1 MAGLRDPFQGV
12 ANIVRFNWHFYVL
25 AALVLVLVW
34 VANAALDNSFVVLS
48 SLITAAICLP
58 ILISL
63 IVSWYV
69 YDHSGLYSLPWLR
82 GVEVLPAPFILNI
95 HAGLDEF
102 SETLQVRYRTARL
115 EVLDFYDPGRH
126 TEVSI
131 RRARK
136 AYPPHP
142 GTKAV
147 STSALPVADAS
158 ADLIILALAA
168 HEIRDDAER
177 AAFFRELARVLKPD
191 GRVVVTEHLRDLPNF
206 LAYNIGAFHFLP
218 RSSWYRVF
226 GQGRLRLIREQSLT
240 PFITTFTLG
249 KHGAAS

>member
-1 MAGLRDPFQGV
+1 VPA
-12 ANIVRFNWHFYVL
+12 
-25 AALVLVLVW
+25 
-34 VANAALDNSFVVLS
+34 
-48 SLITAAICLP
+48 
-58 ILISL
+58 
-63 IVSWYV
+63 
-69 YDHSGLYSLPWLR
+69 
-82 GVEVLPAPFILNI
+82 APFILNI

-102 SETLQVRYRTARL
+102 SAPLGARYPAAQL
-115 EVLDFYDPGRH
+115 EVLDFYDPALH
-126 TEVSI
+126 TEPSI

-136 AYPPHP
+136 AYPLHP

-147 STSALPVADAS
+147 STSALPVGDAS

-177 AAFFRELARVLKPD
+177 ATFFRELARALKAD

-226 GQGRLRLIREQSLT
+226 EQGGLELIREQKHT
-240 PFITTFTLG
+240 PFITTFVLR